1 MMARR
6 KVHTP
11 LDLLLPYQR
20 RFYDDKA
27 RFKCGLWSRQIGKDF
42 TTSAECVADC
52 LTRERTSWMVAA
64 PSERQSF
71 ETLEKCKE
79 WAEGFKLAVADEIT
93 ERDSPQ
99 ALLKSGTIVFSN
111 GSRIMAVPGRPDTVR
126 GFSANL
132 LLTEFGFFDDPDA
145 TWKAVLPSI
154 TNPLRGGQKCVRVI
168 STPNGKSGQG
178 ARLFKIVDE
187 NLLNPREGRKTPWSV
202 HKVTIEDAVR
212 EGLPV
217 DIQELREAIDDEQAW
232 AQEFLC
238 EFLDT
243 ANVLLPYDLIG
254 LAESFQASETCD
266 LAAPGRFFVGLD
278 FGRVNDPSIAWT
290 LEKVGDLLITREV
303 LVMRGLSTPQQEEL
317 LRPRIARAER
327 VCHDYT
333 GPGIGLGDYLVK
345 TFGEYTPE
353 KHDFGKVELCTF
365 TSGFKRDIFPR
376 LRRAFEAP
384 TALRIPQSIEIRE
397 DLHAMQQ
404 IVRNAEYSY
413 TAPRTAEGHSDRC
426 TALALAVR
434 AASFAGN
441 GYFKPRGFD
450 SRTNRAIR
458 DRRNREVLA

>member
-1 MMARR
+1 MSESIQS
-6 KVHTP
+6 P
-11 LDLLLPYQR
+11 LELLLPYQR
-20 RFYDDKA
+20 RFFDDKA

-42 TTSAECVADC
+42 TTSAEAVADC
-52 LTRERTSWMVAA
+52 LTRERTSWMIAA

-79 WAEGFKLAVADEIT
+79 WAEGFRLAVTDQLE
-93 ERDSPQ
+93 ERDAPQ
-99 ALLKSGTIVFSN
+99 ALLKSGTIVFGN
-111 GSRIMAVPGRPDTVR
+111 GSRIIAVPGRPDTVR

-154 TNPLRGGQKCVRVI
+154 TNPLRGGQKIVRVI
-168 STPNGKSGQG
+168 STPNGKTGQG
-178 ARLFKIVDE
+178 ARLFRIVDE

-217 DIQELREAIDDEQAW
+217 DIQELRDAIDDEQAW

-238 EFLDT
+238 EFLDS
-243 ANVLLPYDLIG
+243 ANVLLPYDLLA
-254 LAESFQASETCD
+254 LAESAGASEACD
-266 LAAPGRFFVGLD
+266 LSAPGQFFVGID
-278 FGRVNDPSIAWT
+278 YGRVNDPSIAWT

-303 LVMRGLSTPQQEEL
+303 LVMRGMSTPQQEEL
-317 LRPRIARAER
+317 LRPRVQRAAR

-345 TFGEYTPE
+345 EFGEYTPE
-353 KHDFGKVELCTF
+353 GHDFGKIELCTF
-365 TSGFKRDIFPR
+365 TAGFKRDLFPR
-376 LRRAFEAP
+376 LRRCFEAP
-384 TALRIPQSIEIRE
+384 TRLRVPISIEIRE

-404 IVRNAEYSY
+404 VIRNGEYSY

-434 AASFAGN
+434 AAASQAAGFFIPERFQ
-441 GYFKPRGFD
+441 GSRYSKAMSARG
-450 SRTNRAIR
+450 SRA
-458 DRRNREVLA
+458 VVA